1 MDGDQGAG
9 PPPPPRPR
17 PTTWWEIGS
26 FVGVFL
32 VMFLAM
38 VLLRGCFVLAA
49 RAIEEQNAEAKVKM
63 ILARRRAEAMLK
75 KGQQRE
81 TEEEEP
87 KAPSKPK
94 SRAAKKAD

>member
-1 MDGDQGAG
+1 
-9 PPPPPRPR
+9 
-17 PTTWWEIGS
+17 
-26 FVGVFL
+26 
-32 VMFLAM
+32 MFLAM